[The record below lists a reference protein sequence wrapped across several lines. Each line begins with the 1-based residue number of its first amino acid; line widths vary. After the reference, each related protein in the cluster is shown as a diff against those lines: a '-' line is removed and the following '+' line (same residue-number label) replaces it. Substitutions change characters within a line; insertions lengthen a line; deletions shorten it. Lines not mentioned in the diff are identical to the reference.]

1 MNRIG
6 DVFTDLVYK
15 IENVGSGTGK
25 KGEKQKYLM
34 KKHAKTHKTQ
44 GSL

>member
-1 MNRIG
+1 
-6 DVFTDLVYK
+6 VYK

-25 KGEKQKYLM
+25 KGEKQKYL
-34 KKHAKTHKTQ
+34 KKKQKHAKTQKTQ